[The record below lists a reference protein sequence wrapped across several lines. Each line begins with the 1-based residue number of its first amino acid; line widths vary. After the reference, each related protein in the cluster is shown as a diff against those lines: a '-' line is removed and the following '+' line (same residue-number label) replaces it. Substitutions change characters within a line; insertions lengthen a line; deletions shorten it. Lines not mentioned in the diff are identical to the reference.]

1 MTDFLAVA
9 ATELDR
15 SPLRGARIP
24 REQVAG
30 IIAEYKYLA
39 ESIASQFGDIYR
51 TFTPEGHH
59 FLFESPDAALQFGF
73 KLIDSWKRRWQ
84 AIPEPRETPHM
95 PIRFGCHF
103 GECTQLQADAGWVG
117 TALDLAKPIAAVA
130 EPDSVY
136 VTNNLLDLVD
146 LTLYQFE
153 DAGTR
158 ELKGDQ
164 LPRRILYKVTAF
176 NQVPSPFR
184 PLEILNAEDWLL
196 KAVALIGTDKENTA
210 EEAEFYRKALS
221 LRADFPEAHN
231 NLGAVLRTLGEGALA
246 AEHYREALRLRPN
259 YPEAHYNY
267 AVLLQLRGSAAGASE
282 HYREALRLRTD
293 YVDAHYGY
301 ANLLVAAGELAQAE
315 MHYQEALRI
324 RPEYA
329 EVHNNF
335 AILLEEKGD
344 TKLALKHYQRALR
357 IRPEYPEA
365 HYNFAIALEIDG
377 EFEGAEAEYREALR
391 LRTPYPEAQNNL
403 AILLQTKGDL
413 SGAEEHYREVLRNR
427 PDDPETHYNFGL
439 LLKAKGDITGSEDHF
454 RTAYDLAPPE
464 WFVSFVAEIQPETG
478 QSSSLDSVAF
488 TQRELEV
495 IRLMAV
501 GKSNRDIGQE
511 LVISLS
517 TVAHHITNI
526 LNKTGASNRTEAVAV
541 AVHHGL
547 VAR

>member
-1 MTDFLAVA
+1 
-9 ATELDR
+9 
-15 SPLRGARIP
+15 
-24 REQVAG
+24 
-30 IIAEYKYLA
+30 
-39 ESIASQFGDIYR
+39 
-51 TFTPEGHH
+51 
-59 FLFESPDAALQFGF
+59 
-73 KLIDSWKRRWQ
+73 
-84 AIPEPRETPHM
+84 
-95 PIRFGCHF
+95 
-103 GECTQLQADAGWVG
+103 
-117 TALDLAKPIAAVA
+117 LAKPIAAVA

-136 VTNNLLDLVD
+136 VTGNLLDLVD

-164 LPRRILYKVTAF
+164 LPRRILYQVTAF
-176 NQVPSPFR
+176 DQVPSQFKPI
-184 PLEILNAEDWLL
+184 ETLNAEDWLL

-210 EEAEFYRKALS
+210 EEAEFYRTALA

-315 MHYQEALRI
+315 MHYQEALRL

-344 TKLALKHYQRALR
+344 TKLALKHYRRALR

-403 AILLQTKGDL
+403 AILLQTRGDL
-413 SGAEEHYREVLRNR
+413 TGAEEHYREVLRNR

-439 LLKAKGDITGSEDHF
+439 LLKAKGDINASEDHF

-464 WFVSFVAEIQPETG
+464 WFVSFAAETQPETG